1 MLKKERTLFDT
12 DEMLTSYSR
21 CFFYSEK
28 KKEQQ
33 QQHWLD
39 QVKINSTITDVFLQ
53 IRWCALW
60 RKWIWHYNLKW

>member
-33 QQHWLD
+33 QQQH
-39 QVKINSTITDVFLQ
+39 
-53 IRWCALW
+53 
-60 RKWIWHYNLKW
+60 